1 MFLTENKKI
10 AKTFNSF
17 FETVAESLI
26 YLVGLQKLMLVM
38 IKFKESYSIFQ
49 ISLVFFNQGKIST

>member
-17 FETVAESLI
+17 FETVAESFNLFSWSSKTNVSDDKVQGI
-26 YLVGLQKLMLVM
+26 ILN
-38 IKFKESYSIFQ
+38 
-49 ISLVFFNQGKIST
+49 ISNQLSVL